1 MREKEITRLF
11 PAKIRAA
18 LERSRFDM
26 EQLYEIRLRVNAP
39 LILIYGGKEYFLP
52 MTGDLQKKC
61 RMCVWCRQKICGKP
75 WST

>member
-39 LILIYGGKEYFLP
+39 LILIYGGKEYFL
-52 MTGDLQKKC
+52 TNQRTRQQKKC
-61 RMCVWCRQKICGKP
+61 YIGFYR
-75 WST
+75 